1 MSADLE
7 QVTTLQP
14 FTDSSGLVDQPDR
27 LRDNLERDGY
37 LFLPGLLPRDAIT
50 SVFND
55 FANILVEAGVASREG
70 KEQQLKPACRPFRE
84 GDADYFSV
92 HDQLYKVEAFHA
104 LAHHADLLRVME
116 IIQGPGCFPHPL
128 SIIRMVFPEHT
139 PATTP
144 PHQDFPNNQGSTKLT
159 AAWIPLMAC
168 PAELGPLRVLQGSHR
183 LGVLPLQYHLG
194 PGNRAAKLPESASA
208 LAWHCSDFAVGD
220 VLLFGAMTVHAACHN
235 LKPDWLRL
243 SVDFRFQP
251 AGEPLTPICL
261 SPHFERLSWDD
272 VYRDWS
278 SDRLKYY
285 WQKNKYVTVDWDESL
300 HALSDEDAE
309 EGLRMALEYAAHRGE
324 VTIDLSEKRKG

>member
-1 MSADLE
+1 MIADLE
-7 QVTTLQP
+7 QVTALQP
-14 FTDSSGLVDQPDR
+14 FTDSSGLVDQPAR

-70 KEQQLKPACRPFRE
+70 EEQQLKPACRPFRE

-272 VYRDWS
+272 VYRGWS

-300 HALSDEDAE
+300 HTLSDEDAE

>member
-1 MSADLE
+1 MIADLE
-7 QVTTLQP
+7 QVTALQP
-14 FTDSSGLVDQPDR
+14 FTDSSGLVDQPAR

-70 KEQQLKPACRPFRE
+70 EEQQLKPACRPFRE

-104 LAHHADLLRVME
+104 LAHHANLLKVME

-208 LAWHCSDFAVGD
+208 LPWHCSDFAVGD

-272 VYRDWS
+272 VYRGWS

-324 VTIDLSEKRKG
+324 LTIDLSEKRKG

>member
-1 MSADLE
+1 MIADLE
-7 QVTTLQP
+7 QVTALQP
-14 FTDSSGLVDQPDR
+14 FTDSSGLVDQPAR

-70 KEQQLKPACRPFRE
+70 EEQQLKPACRPFRE

-104 LAHHADLLRVME
+104 LAHHANLLKVME

-272 VYRDWS
+272 VYRGWS

-324 VTIDLSEKRKG
+324 LTIDLSEKRKG